1 MDILNNKINELNRLE
16 EQYKQERDRV
26 ILAIE
31 SAVRSIGQN
40 PVVKPIARNIF
51 TIPVSELINAPWSPE
66 FHDWTV
72 QAERLLALLKK
83 KPVNQ
88 WMLFINESLDKP
100 TKGYWSGIMVDK
112 IQLNRNFI
120 LQVKEKL

>member
-1 MDILNNKINELNRLE
+1 MGILSNKINELNRLE
-16 EQYKQERDRV
+16 EQYRQERDRV

-40 PVVKPIARNIF
+40 PVVKPIVRNIF

-88 WMLFINESLDKP
+88 WMLFINELLDKP
-100 TKGYWSGIMVDK
+100 TKGNWSGIMVDK

>member
-1 MDILNNKINELNRLE
+1 MGILNNKINELNRLE
-16 EQYKQERDRV
+16 EQYRQERDRV

-72 QAERLLALLKK
+72 QAERLLTLLKK

-88 WMLFINESLDKP
+88 WMLFINELLDKP

>member
-1 MDILNNKINELNRLE
+1 MGILNSKIKELNRLE

-31 SAVRSIGQN
+31 NAVRSIGQN

-51 TIPVSELINAPWSPE
+51 TVPVSELINAPWSPE

-72 QAERLLALLKK
+72 QAERLLVLLKK

-88 WMLFINESLDKP
+88 WMLFINELLDKP
-100 TKGYWSGIMVDK
+100 TKGNWSGIMVDK

>member
-1 MDILNNKINELNRLE
+1 MGILNNKINELNRLE
-16 EQYKQERDRV
+16 EQYRQECDRV

-40 PVVKPIARNIF
+40 PVVKLIARNIF

-72 QAERLLALLKK
+72 QAERLLTLLKK

-88 WMLFINESLDKP
+88 WMLFINELLDKP
-100 TKGYWSGIMVDK
+100 TKGNWSGIMVDK

>member
-1 MDILNNKINELNRLE
+1 MGILNNKINELNRLE
-16 EQYKQERDRV
+16 EQYRQERDRV

-72 QAERLLALLKK
+72 QAERLLTLLKK

-88 WMLFINESLDKP
+88 WMLFINELLDKP
-100 TKGYWSGIMVDK
+100 TKGNWSGIMVDK

>member
-88 WMLFINESLDKP
+88 WMLFINELLDKP

>member
-1 MDILNNKINELNRLE
+1 MGILSNKINELNRLE
-16 EQYKQERDRV
+16 EQYRQERDRV

-40 PVVKPIARNIF
+40 PVVKPIVRNIF

-72 QAERLLALLKK
+72 QAERLLAILKK

-88 WMLFINESLDKP
+88 WMLFINELLDKP
-100 TKGYWSGIMVDK
+100 TKGNWSGIMVDK

>member
-1 MDILNNKINELNRLE
+1 MGILNHKINELNRLE
-16 EQYKQERDRV
+16 EQYRQERDRV

-40 PVVKPIARNIF
+40 PVVKPIAQNIF
-51 TIPVSELINAPWSPE
+51 TIPVSELINAPWFPE

-72 QAERLLALLKK
+72 QAERLLTLLKK

-88 WMLFINESLDKP
+88 WMLFINELLDKP
-100 TKGYWSGIMVDK
+100 TKGNWSGIMVDK

>member
-1 MDILNNKINELNRLE
+1 MGILNNKIKELNRLE

-31 SAVRSIGQN
+31 NAVRSIGQN

-51 TIPVSELINAPWSPE
+51 TVPVSELINAPWSPE

-72 QAERLLALLKK
+72 QAERLLTLLKK

-88 WMLFINESLDKP
+88 WMLFINELLDKP
-100 TKGYWSGIMVDK
+100 TKGNWSGIMVNK

-120 LQVKEKL
+120 LQIKEKL

>member
-1 MDILNNKINELNRLE
+1 MGILNNKINELNRLE
-16 EQYKQERDRV
+16 EQYRQERDRV
-26 ILAIE
+26 ILVIE

-51 TIPVSELINAPWSPE
+51 TIPVSELINAPWSSE

-72 QAERLLALLKK
+72 QAERLLTLLKK

-88 WMLFINESLDKP
+88 WMLFINELLDKP
-100 TKGYWSGIMVDK
+100 TKGNWPGIMVDK

>member
-1 MDILNNKINELNRLE
+1 MGILNNKINELNRLE
-16 EQYKQERDRV
+16 EQYRQERDRV

-40 PVVKPIARNIF
+40 PVVKLIARNIF

-72 QAERLLALLKK
+72 QAERLLTLLKK

-88 WMLFINESLDKP
+88 WMLFINELLDKP
-100 TKGYWSGIMVDK
+100 TKGNWSGIMVDK
-112 IQLNRNFI
+112 IQLNRKFI